1 MLRNALLGSGYAML
15 WYILI
20 WPLTT
25 HNLAF
30 EGLGY
35 PPPNRPLKGAFV
47 SHREADI
54 RTTAGRAQSQCANVF
69 FAQSDD
75 KDFAKRGALARC
87 SGGMLW
93 WGAGRMLWRGAL
105 AGCSGGVLWR
115 DALAGKPARGQEEA
129 SKRPGRGPKWGE
141 PHETPKPLKS
151 KYFHEENSLVLRAL

>member
-1 MLRNALLGSGYAML
+1 ML

-54 RTTAGRAQSQCANVF
+54 RTRAKPVRERFF

-93 WGAGRMLWRGAL
+93 RGAGRMLWRGAL

-115 DALAGKPARGQEEA
+115 DALVGKPARCQEKASKRPARGQEEA
-129 SKRPGRGPKWGE
+129 PNGGNPTKHRN
-141 PHETPKPLKS
+141 H
-151 KYFHEENSLVLRAL
+151 